1 MQRILQTIG
10 ELDKRNVRLRDAVQA
25 KVDECASAPS
35 LSARGARSADVDAVS
50 TLKKEIEE
58 LHDTMA
64 MVSNEK
70 IRLAQ
75 MALDLVKGNATVLD
89 AEMKTFRTELEEQG
103 INPDEDV
110 DDGYGYAQ
118 VQAQYHRKMQKPQYQ
133 YQRPAPMPQQ
143 QRAYGEHAMSSMDV
157 GDLVAANVG
166 ALNQSSGGQEWIVAT
181 VTRYSPT
188 EREFE
193 IVDADEDAEKHVYRL
208 PQKFVIPLPKTASV
222 KQSQNF
228 PAGTSVLA
236 VYPNTTTFYKA
247 KVVQPARRLPNAE
260 YSEFVLEFEDD
271 GDADGQAHRPV
282 PFRHVVLFPR

>member
-89 AEMKTFRTELEEQG
+89 AEMKTFRT
-103 INPDEDV
+103 
-110 DDGYGYAQ
+110 
-118 VQAQYHRKMQKPQYQ
+118 
-133 YQRPAPMPQQ
+133 
-143 QRAYGEHAMSSMDV
+143 
-157 GDLVAANVG
+157 G
-166 ALNQSSGGQEWIVAT
+166 ARG
-181 VTRYSPT
+181 TRY
-188 EREFE
+188 
-193 IVDADEDAEKHVYRL
+193 
-208 PQKFVIPLPKTASV
+208 
-222 KQSQNF
+222 
-228 PAGTSVLA
+228 
-236 VYPNTTTFYKA
+236 
-247 KVVQPARRLPNAE
+247 
-260 YSEFVLEFEDD
+260 
-271 GDADGQAHRPV
+271 
-282 PFRHVVLFPR
+282 